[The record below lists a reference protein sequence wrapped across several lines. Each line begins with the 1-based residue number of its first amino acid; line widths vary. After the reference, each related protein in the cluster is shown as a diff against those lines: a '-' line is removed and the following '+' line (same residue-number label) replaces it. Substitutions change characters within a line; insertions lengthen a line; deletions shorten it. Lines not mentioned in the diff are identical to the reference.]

1 MAGQWVPDILGEGFE
16 QCTLELDDGA
26 LATLVR
32 CTASGGA
39 WEGSAWGGSAWDD
52 GPLDADVLYIHGWSD
67 YFFQKNLAAFWVRA
81 GARFFALDLRNYGRS
96 LRPGLVPGFV
106 TDLSTYDEDIA
117 AALHAMGRDEGSTR
131 PLILLGHSTGGLTVS
146 LWAGRHPGQAS
157 ALILNSPWLEF
168 QATEIARRAIAPLV
182 GLRARLHPSAPLPPV
197 DPGNYT
203 RAVSATMDGEWDY
216 EQQWRPDRGFPVTPA
231 FLDAVFTGQATLAA
245 GLGLT
250 IPALVMLSDKSY
262 LQPRWS
268 TDALTADVA
277 LNVDVVAQRAP
288 SLGHD
293 VTVARIPEA
302 FHDVFLSPGAV
313 RRQAFERMGRWLRG
327 ALQETDPQ
335 RWEAR
340 LAGL

>member
-1 MAGQWVPDILGEGFE
+1 MKRAWVPDILGDGFE
-16 QCTLELDDGA
+16 QCTLELDGGA

-32 CTASGGA
+32 CTAAPA
-39 WEGSAWGGSAWDD
+39 WEAPDREGAA
-52 GPLDADVLYIHGWSD
+52 LDADVLYVHGWSD
-67 YFFQKNLAAFWVRA
+67 YFFQKNLAAFWARA

-106 TDLSTYDEDIA
+106 TELSTYDEDIA
-117 AALHAMGRDEGSTR
+117 AALDAMGRTAASTH
-131 PLILLGHSTGGLTVS
+131 PLILLGHSTGGLTLS

-168 QATEIARRAIAPLV
+168 QATEFARRAIAPLV
-182 GLRARLHPSAPLPPV
+182 GLRARLHPLAPLPPV

-203 RAVSATMDGEWDY
+203 RAVSAAMDGEWDY
-216 EQQWRPDRGFPVTPA
+216 DPQWRPDRGFPVTPA

-288 SLGHD
+288 SLGND
-293 VTVARIPEA
+293 VTVARIPDA
-302 FHDVFLSPGAV
+302 FHDIFLSPGAV
-313 RRQAFERMGRWLRG
+313 RLQAFERMGRWLPA
-327 ALQETDPQ
+327 ALQEADPR